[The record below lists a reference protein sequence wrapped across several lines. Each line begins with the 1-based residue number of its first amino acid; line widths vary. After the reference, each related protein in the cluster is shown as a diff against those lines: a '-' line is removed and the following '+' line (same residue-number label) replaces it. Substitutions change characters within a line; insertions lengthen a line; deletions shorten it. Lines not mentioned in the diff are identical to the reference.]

1 MAGSTEICEVDE
13 VQIDEPL
20 WSAFLERGMVVRM
33 SVRARIESKEGAK
46 GIMQPIPRKILD
58 TVNQPTEKA
67 LTGCL

>member
-20 WSAFLERGMVVRM
+20 WSAFLERGMVVGM

-46 GIMQPIPRKILD
+46 GIMQPIPGKILELYISLSKK
-58 TVNQPTEKA
+58 V
-67 LTGCL
+67 LCL